1 MADLKISALP
11 ASTVPLAGTE
21 VLPIVQS
28 STTKQVTVANLTAGR
43 AVSANSLSLSTNLQ
57 IGGDSTR
64 QFQSNGII
72 GVLTTKTFTFSS
84 TNANDAGFV
93 EICISSL
100 VQNAGFST
108 GKFLVAGQIGSPDS
122 TNYNVVELTRS
133 NNNGSLGVAFSQL
146 SAITKANGSFSFT
159 LQNVSSGAVITY
171 VLSISTAGFS
181 GQAGAVT
188 LTIT

>member
-1 MADLKISALP
+1 MADSKISALP
-11 ASTVPLAGTE
+11 AATTPLAGTE
-21 VLPIVQS
+21 VLPIVQGG
-28 STTKQVTVANLTAGR
+28 TTDKVSVADLTAGR
-43 AVSANSLSLSTNLQ
+43 AVSADSISLTTNIK
-57 IGGDSTR
+57 IGGDTLR

-93 EICISSL
+93 EICISAVVSTL
-100 VQNAGFST
+100 GFST
-108 GKFLVAGQIGSPDS
+108 GKFLVAGQIGSANS

-133 NNNGSLGVAFSQL
+133 NNNGSLGVAYCQL

-159 LQNVSSGAVITY
+159 LQNLSGGAVITY
-171 VLSISTAGFS
+171 VMSVNTAGFS